1 MKDSIK
7 EQLHQASQHLSNLRL
22 DACLDQIE
30 QILAEAN
37 DHQKPYYIGI
47 RAAQISD
54 DKTKLLSLIDRGLQN
69 IQGDRRLFLEKS
81 YKTCKQM
88 GLVQQCL
95 VLAEQLTTL
104 GRSSNRVDLLLYQ
117 ADAFLLNNDAQS
129 AEQMIASLI
138 KQYPNNLDCRLKAL
152 ECKRH
157 NQDWDGARRL
167 ARQMTRRFP
176 TAWIGYDLFAE
187 ECLRAGKIKKIVK
200 VYQAAVAANDNPAQS
215 SNTPTTS
222 LTALQY
228 YSPNKNQNHSV
239 QSQER
244 IKLVN
249 EKIQLQW
256 NASLRDNDNYQLVDA
271 EHACAIIDQTVG
283 HQEVDL
289 FRKCALP
296 AMQADVIRVVH
307 LATQAHALYIDWP
320 YRPFQLSPLLSQTLF
335 QTGQSMLAGKCR
347 NQDWILWNGFAY
359 SSPHNSLQQFFTTV
373 MERIF
378 YNIEHEICN
387 NVYLVTGPAVW
398 QKAYQNRSSDQH
410 RETIQQITYPG
421 DIYQVFQPALN
432 KRPSMQGH
440 WSKVQDEQSIFTD
453 HAKRAAAVQ
462 QDQ

>member
-1 MKDSIK
+1 MNDSIK
-7 EQLHQASQHLSNLRL
+7 EQLQQASQHLTNLRL

-30 QILAEAN
+30 QILAETN

-54 DKTKLLSLIDRGLQN
+54 DKTKLLSLIERGLQH
-69 IQGDRRLFLEKS
+69 IKGDRRLFLEKS
-81 YKTCKQM
+81 YKTCKQV
-88 GLVQQCL
+88 GLIQQCL

-104 GRSSNRVDLLLYQ
+104 GTSSNRVDLLLYQ

-129 AEQMIASLI
+129 AEQIIAKLI
-138 KQYPNNLDCRLKAL
+138 KQYPDNLDCRLKAL

-176 TAWIGYDLFAE
+176 TAWISYDLFAE
-187 ECLRAGKIKKIVK
+187 ECLRAGKIKKIIK
-200 VYQAAVAANDNPAQS
+200 VYQAAMAANENAEKS
-215 SNTPTTS
+215 SNTPPAS
-222 LTALQY
+222 LAALQY
-228 YSPNKNQNHSV
+228 YSPNKNQTHSD
-239 QSQER
+239 QSLAR
-244 IKLVN
+244 INLVN
-249 EKIQLQW
+249 EKIELQW
-256 NASLRDNDNYQLVDA
+256 NASLRENDSYQLVDA
-271 EHACAIIDQTVG
+271 ELACAIIEKSIGQ
-283 HQEVDL
+283 QEVDL

-296 AMQADVIRVVH
+296 AMQADVLRVVH

-320 YRPFQLSPLLSQTLF
+320 YRPVQLSSLLSQPLF
-335 QTGQSMLAGKCR
+335 QAGQSMLAGKCR

-359 SSPHNSLQQFFTTV
+359 SSPYNSLQQFFTTV

-398 QKAYQNRSSDQH
+398 QKAYQNRGPGQH
-410 RETIQQITYPG
+410 REKIQQITYPG

-440 WSKVQDEQSIFTD
+440 WSKVQDEQSIFTG
-453 HAKRAAAVQ
+453 HAKHAAT
-462 QDQ
+462 